1 LKAVVDFVGP
11 MAPDGVD
18 AMGNQLVATPTGH
31 AGRERNTMTKTTGIA
46 GVVRRT
52 KRGVAAIVVLAAVAA
67 SCGSDSGPDAEG
79 AESQPSTA
87 QASAPATDAES
98 ADAAGTTSFE
108 SAPTDAPAPDSN
120 EPAVTKPMPTEPP
133 ATELVGAPSL
143 PAATDVDF
151 GADAADGYTSPPMLD
166 VWAADDL
173 ENAPVLVVFHGIP
186 TDRGVTAEL
195 AAEFSER
202 GYVVFNADWQ
212 FNPEAPSFATGGNFH
227 GACAV
232 RFARTNAEQYGGNPD
247 DVATLGYSA
256 GGAISAVLGLNG
268 DAISG
273 QCASDDS
280 VSAVPDRVIAFAGMF
295 EYQLLDSSGI
305 TFGPFLSEQDSELW
319 ASINPYEQ
327 LDQAAGVSAL
337 LIHGSADDVIPLAST
352 ESFSAALDA
361 NGADVTTHVLDGV
374 DHFVAFDTA
383 LESAADLVDAW
394 YS

>member
-1 LKAVVDFVGP
+1 
-11 MAPDGVD
+11 
-18 AMGNQLVATPTGH
+18 
-31 AGRERNTMTKTTGIA
+31 MTKSTGIDSA
-46 GVVRRT
+46 RRTT
-52 KRGVAAIVVLAAVAA
+52 KRGAAAILVLAVVAA
-67 SCGSDSGPDAEG
+67 SCGSDSGSDVEG
-79 AESQPSTA
+79 AEPQPSTV
-87 QASAPATDAES
+87 QASAPAAETQLPDATD
-98 ADAAGTTSFE
+98 TTSVE
-108 SAPTDAPAPDSN
+108 PTPTDTPAPDTN
-120 EPAVTKPMPTEPP
+120 EPAVTEPTPTEPP
-133 ATELVGAPSL
+133 ATEPVGAPSA

-151 GADAADGYTSPPMLD
+151 GADAADGYPSPPMLD

-195 AAEFSER
+195 AAEFSQR

-212 FNPEAPSFATGGNFH
+212 FDPEAPSFATGGNFH

-232 RFARTNAEQYGGNPD
+232 RFARENAEQYGGNPN

-256 GGAISAVLGLNG
+256 GGAVSAVLGLNG

-273 QCASDDS
+273 QCASDES
-280 VSAVPDRVIAFAGMF
+280 LSAVPERVIAFAGMF

-305 TFGPFLSEQDSELW
+305 TFGPFLSVEDPELW
-319 ASINPYEQ
+319 AAINPYEQ

-352 ESFSAALDA
+352 ESFSEALDA

-374 DHFVAFDTA
+374 DHFVAFDAA